1 MTAKS
6 GRSRLAGL
14 LGVVATALALV
25 ATASPASAH
34 AQLETMNPGPGAT
47 LKELPGK
54 VVLSFSED
62 VRTPAF
68 VQVTSPDGVD
78 VAEGDVSIV
87 DDTVTQTLGR
97 PAGAGRYSVSYRITS
112 ADGHPVGGTVDFQ
125 VLSDAGAGGAATSP
139 RGDGSPQSATDDS
152 GGIDTSQ
159 LLLLLAVLVV
169 GLAALVYATRR
180 ALGQS
185 VAMVEERKRA
195 EESKATKGSPGAAKK
210 RGRAPRR

>member
-1 MTAKS
+1 MTAMS

-68 VQVTSPDGVD
+68 VQVTSPDGVGG
-78 VAEGDVSIV
+78 AEGEIN
-87 DDTVTQTLGR
+87 T
-97 PAGAGRYSVSYRITS
+97 A
-112 ADGHPVGGTVDFQ
+112 
-125 VLSDAGAGGAATSP
+125 
-139 RGDGSPQSATDDS
+139 
-152 GGIDTSQ
+152 
-159 LLLLLAVLVV
+159 
-169 GLAALVYATRR
+169 
-180 ALGQS
+180 
-185 VAMVEERKRA
+185 
-195 EESKATKGSPGAAKK
+195 
-210 RGRAPRR
+210 